1 MSSQDAIAGS
11 DELKSRS
18 TGSNPFISAF
28 IFDHTGSLKD
38 RLLTTAIVL
47 GVAVGLTFLALN
59 LPYGQIIAVAWAGA
73 VSILSSFEVVRLFA
87 RDSVTLAYRKVWG
100 ALHLFVLALPGVVA
114 TIAAVQGIA
123 HGDINWKLLFIAM
136 VASGQLVMILQVIAG
151 RKSLDDG
158 ARHGESYGPAFILV
172 GVCAPQLILMSSL
185 PIGVHLIWWLVA
197 VVALNDAGAY
207 FAGKYLGKHKMA
219 PALSPN
225 KTIEGSVA
233 GFVIGTLAGVLFGK
247 LLLGGFLGTA
257 TLVFVS
263 LVVVASAQAADLSK
277 SYLKRLR
284 GVKDTGAFFPGH
296 GGVLDRFD
304 GMIGAAPAVVVTL
317 LALGAI

>member
-28 IFDHTGSLKD
+28 KFDHTGSLKD
-38 RLLTTAIVL
+38 RLLTAVIVL
-47 GVAVGLTFLALN
+47 GVAVALTMLALA
-59 LPYGQIIAVAWAGA
+59 LPNGRIIAVAFAGG
-73 VSILSSFEVVRLFA
+73 VSLLSAFEVVRLFA
-87 RDSVTLAYRKVWG
+87 RDDVTLSYRKGWG
-100 ALHLFVLALPGVVA
+100 ALHFLALGLPSVVA
-114 TIAAVQGIA
+114 TILGVSAVIQGSL
-123 HGDINWKLLFIAM
+123 DWKLLFVAI
-136 VASGQLVMILQVIAG
+136 VASAQLLMILQVFAG
-151 RKSLDDG
+151 RNRLEDG
-158 ARHGESYGPAFILV
+158 ARHGESYAPAFVLV
-172 GVCAPQLILMSSL
+172 GICAPQLIVISSL
-185 PIGVHLIWWLVA
+185 PCGINLFWWLVG

-233 GFVIGTLAGVLFGK
+233 GYIIGVAAGVLLGHAILGD
-247 LLLGGFLGTA
+247 LLSSAGFA
-257 TLVFVS
+257 FVAF
-263 LVVVASAQAADLSK
+263 VVVVSAQAADLSK

-304 GMIGAAPAVVVTL
+304 GMIGAAPAVVLTL
-317 LALGAI
+317 LLLGAL

>member
-11 DELKSRS
+11 DKLKNRS

-28 IFDHTGSLKD
+28 TFDHTGSLKD
-38 RLLTTAIVL
+38 RLLTAAIVL
-47 GVAVGLTFLALN
+47 AVAVVLTILALTIPHGRI
-59 LPYGQIIAVAWAGA
+59 LAVAWAGA
-73 VSILSSFEVVRLFA
+73 VSVLSCFEAVRIFA

-100 ALHLFVLALPGVVA
+100 GVHFVALALPSLVA
-114 TIAAVQGIA
+114 TVVGVRSVELGGI
-123 HGDINWKLLFIAM
+123 DWKLLFVAV
-136 VASGQLVMILQVIAG
+136 VASAQLLMILHVIAG
-151 RKSLDDG
+151 RKSLEDG
-158 ARHGESYGPAFILV
+158 ARHGESYAPAFILL
-172 GVCAPQLILMSSL
+172 GICAPQLIVISSL
-185 PIGVHLIWWLVA
+185 ALGVHLIWWLVA

-207 FAGKYLGKHKMA
+207 FAGKYLGKNKMA

-233 GFVIGTLAGVLFGK
+233 GYVIGITAGVVLGHFILGY
-247 LLLGGFLGTA
+247 LLSSAALA
-257 TLVFVS
+257 FVS
-263 LVVVASAQAADLSK
+263 LIVVVSAQAADLSK

-304 GMIGAAPAVVVTL
+304 GMIGAAPVVLLTL
-317 LALGAI
+317 LLLGVL

>member
-18 TGSNPFISAF
+18 IASNPFLSAF
-28 IFDHTGSLKD
+28 TFDHTGSLKD
-38 RLLTTAIVL
+38 RLLTAVIVL
-47 GVAVGLTFLALN
+47 GISVALTLVALALPN
-59 LPYGQIIAVAWAGA
+59 GRILAVAFAGA
-73 VSILSSFEVVRLFA
+73 IGVLSSFEVVRLLS
-87 RDSVTLAYRKVWG
+87 RDQVTLAYRKVWG
-100 ALHLFVLALPGVVA
+100 ALHFVAIGLPSIVA
-114 TIAAVQGIA
+114 TVVGVRAVVLGEF
-123 HGDINWKLLFIAM
+123 DWKVLLVAI
-136 VASGQLVMILQVIAG
+136 VASAQLLMILQVIAG
-151 RKSLDDG
+151 RNRIEDG
-158 ARHGESYGPAFILV
+158 ARHGECYAPAFVLV
-172 GVCAPQLILMSSL
+172 GICAPQLIVISAQPFGLHIL
-185 PIGVHLIWWLVA
+185 WWLVG

-207 FAGKYLGKHKMA
+207 FAGRYIGKRKMA

-233 GFVIGTLAGVLFGK
+233 GYVVGITAGVL
-247 LLLGGFLGTA
+247 LGHAFLGCLLSSVGFA
-257 TLVFVS
+257 VVACA
-263 LVVVASAQAADLSK
+263 VVVAAQAADLSK

-317 LALGAI
+317 LLLGVL